1 MNRWRTWFKR
11 RRGFSLAL
19 VVGAVL
25 VPGSVALGADPVISL
40 TRTPAPPAAAKVAS
54 GAVDIG
60 YEVRYDSRGQ
70 RVLVDILNANG
81 TPVAT
86 VVDRLL
92 PDVNAQAGRVITST
106 DAGQPALK
114 WTPPVGTP
122 AGRYEARVQF
132 FAGDVRE
139 GLAQLIF
146 EVAPQIGNLR
156 VTKYEDINGNGIRDA
171 GEPGVAGWQFEIT
184 SPSGIRSTI
193 LTDSAG
199 VSSATGVAS
208 GEWTVTELPVP
219 GWIAGG
225 ATSAKVIVPVD
236 GTGDAIFGN
245 LRPGTIS
252 GVVFIDI
259 NRNGRQDT
267 GEVGRAGATVTLG
280 GTRGNGSAQTPTQ
293 AVTAA
298 DGSYSFTGLIP
309 GTYGVTASQVP
320 GFTFTTPTSIPNLQI
335 LSNGARPNN
344 NFGIVTSTGTT
355 PPTTGTIQGSPT
367 APTTISISKSGP
379 ATFVAGRSFV
389 YRITVRNTGRAIAR
403 NVVVTDP
410 VPNLVT
416 LVQVPTGAK
425 VVNGVVTWSLGNLAP
440 GAIRRLVMRGRLAA
454 GAPAG
459 DYRNTATAVADN
471 ARPVQASTTG
481 RLRKPNTTSRR
492 SGGVTG

>member
-1 MNRWRTWFKR
+1 M
-11 RRGFSLAL
+11 
-19 VVGAVL
+19 GAVL
-25 VPGSVALGADPVISL
+25 VPGSVALGASPVISL
-40 TRTPAPPAAAKVAS
+40 TRTPAPPAAAKV
-54 GAVDIG
+54 GTGVVDIG
-60 YEVRYDSRGQ
+60 YEVRYDSRGE
-70 RVLVDILNANG
+70 RVLVDVLNANG
-81 TPVAT
+81 NQVAI
-86 VVDRLL
+86 VSDRPLA
-92 PDVNAQAGRVITST
+92 DANAQAGRVVTSA
-106 DAGQPALK
+106 DQPAIK

-132 FAGDVRE
+132 FAGGVRE
-139 GLAQLIF
+139 GLAQLVF

-156 VTKYEDINGNGIRDA
+156 VTKYEDVNGNGIRDT
-171 GEPGVAGWQFEIT
+171 GEPGVTGWQFEIT
-184 SPSGIRSTI
+184 SPSGIRSTVV
-193 LTDSAG
+193 TDAAG
-199 VSSATGVAS
+199 VASATGVAA
-208 GEWTVTELPVP
+208 GEWSVTELTVP

-225 ATSAKVIVPVD
+225 ATTTKVIVPVD

-245 LRPGTIS
+245 LRPGVIS
-252 GVVFIDI
+252 GVVFIDA

-280 GTRGNGSAQTPTQ
+280 GTHGNGSAQTPTT

-309 GTYGVTASQVP
+309 GTYGVTASPVT
-320 GFTFTTPTSIPNLQI
+320 GFTFTTATSIPNLQI

-344 NFGIVTSTGTT
+344 NFGIVTSTGPGTGT
-355 PPTTGTIQGSPT
+355 NPPTGTTQGAPSS
-367 APTTISISKSGP
+367 PTTISITKAGP
-379 ATFVAGRSFV
+379 DTFVAGRAFV
-389 YRITVRNTGRAIAR
+389 YRITVRNTGRVIAR

-416 LVQVPTGAK
+416 LVQVPPGAK

-440 GAIRRLVMRGRLAA
+440 GAVRRLVLNGRLAA

>member
-1 MNRWRTWFKR
+1 VNRWRTWFKR
-11 RRGFSLAL
+11 RRGLGLAL

-25 VPGSVALGADPVISL
+25 VPGSVALGASPVISL
-40 TRTPAPPAAAKVAS
+40 TRTPAPPAAAKV
-54 GAVDIG
+54 GTGVVDIG
-60 YEVRYDSRGQ
+60 YEIRYDSRGE
-70 RVLVDILNANG
+70 RVLVDVLNASGNQIAI
-81 TPVAT
+81 VS
-86 VVDRLL
+86 DRPLS
-92 PDVNAQAGRVITST
+92 DANAQAGRVVTSA
-106 DAGQPALK
+106 DQPAIK

-132 FAGDVRE
+132 FAGGVRE
-139 GLAQLIF
+139 GLAQLVF

-156 VTKYEDINGNGIRDA
+156 VTKYEDVNGNAVRDA
-171 GEPGVAGWQFEIT
+171 GEPGVTGWQFEIT
-184 SPSGIRSTI
+184 SPSGIRSTVV
-193 LTDSAG
+193 TDSAG
-199 VSSATGVAS
+199 VASAAGVAA

-225 ATSAKVIVPVD
+225 ATTARVIVPVD

-252 GVVFIDI
+252 GVVFIDT

-267 GEVGRAGATVTLG
+267 GEIGRAGATVTLG

-309 GTYGVTASQVP
+309 GTYGVTASQVT
-320 GFTFTTPTSIPNLQI
+320 GFTFTTPTSIPNIQI
-335 LSNGARPNN
+335 LSNGSRPNN
-344 NFGIVTSTGTT
+344 NFGIISSNGSAT

-367 APTTISISKSGP
+367 APTTISIAKSGP
-379 ATFVAGRSFV
+379 ATFVPGQSFV
-389 YRITVRNTGRAIAR
+389 YRITVRNTGRQIAR

-416 LVQVPTGAK
+416 LVRVPTGAK

-440 GAIRRLVMRGRLAA
+440 GAVRRLVMTGRLAV